1 MNFSIFHVGVPPVG
15 LEESQSNPGIRLNAD
30 GRQTKG
36 TSPDRSCFPVDC
48 VTNAPGLMIN
58 LALMQ
63 LMDNGNNTYAGPNFA
78 FAGGEVWKVATDA
91 FFTRKPITRLR

>member
-1 MNFSIFHVGVPPVG
+1 
-15 LEESQSNPGIRLNAD
+15 
-30 GRQTKG
+30 
-36 TSPDRSCFPVDC
+36 
-48 VTNAPGLMIN
+48 MIN